1 MGFINEAIRIGNE
14 IAEKEI
20 EVEKK
25 NFITKKITKT
35 YLGNRR
41 KHLLKIIN
49 KLPNDRLT
57 MELLKEYTD
66 SLTYIDK
73 IRLNSYTYI
82 SQLLEKNHNTESVTF
97 KYDMPGEYILSLTI
111 NYRTKFPNA
120 NGVIYS
126 VIGPNS
132 CAKFVYTETDI
143 KEFNIHDMDIPMDKI
158 SKNELG
164 KVSQAQKVFI
174 EETMKHIKEYLIEHV
189 SERKIE
195 NG

>member
-25 NFITKKITKT
+25 NFIFRKITKM
-35 YLGNRR
+35 YLNSRR
-41 KHLLKIIN
+41 KHLLGIID

-57 MELLKEYTD
+57 MDLFKEYTD

-73 IRLNSYTYI
+73 IRLNSYSYI
-82 SQLLEKNHNTESVTF
+82 VQLLEKNHSTESITF
-97 KYDMPGEYILSLTI
+97 KYDMPGDYVLSLTI
-111 NYRTKFPNA
+111 NFRTRFSYSNSV
-120 NGVIYS
+120 GYVIS
-126 VIGPNS
+126 GPNS
-132 CAKFVYTETDI
+132 CSKFIYTETDI
-143 KEFNIHDMDIPMDKI
+143 KEFNVHNTDIPMDKI